1 MVEKL
6 KQVKALIDENKP
18 EEAKAL
24 IDEIIAATPQ
34 PTGDEQENVEVPLPG
49 EGTNGIPK

>member
-6 KQVKALIDENKP
+6 KQVKVLIDENKP

-34 PTGDEQENVEVPLPG
+34 AIGDEHENNEIPLPG
-49 EGTNGIPK
+49 QGSNF